1 VQFTRL
7 VIGLL
12 LQTIP
17 QKFVQRLMRK
27 ITGTIKL
34 ESRVGSSFDV
44 QVINNQGKVSLGFGW
59 EAFVSAHDLNMGDF
73 LVFKY
78 DQRSHFKVLIF
89 DSSGCEKLSSVVID
103 ATHKSQRKEPV
114 GMPSPYHDI
123 LTKSSPSAN
132 KAWEQQDSSNQGHNV
147 IDTSSSSSLPIPS
160 GYRPEY
166 QSYYHGMYI

>member
-1 VQFTRL
+1 MQFTGL
-7 VIGLL
+7 VVDLL

-17 QKFVQRLMRK
+17 QKFVQRLTGK

-34 ESRVGSSFDV
+34 ESRAGSSFDV

-89 DSSGCEKLSSVVID
+89 DSSGCEKVRAIHSEIPIHVCV
-103 ATHKSQRKEPV
+103 
-114 GMPSPYHDI
+114 M
-123 LTKSSPSAN
+123 TKSNIYGRSRCMVS
-132 KAWEQQDSSNQGHNV
+132 
-147 IDTSSSSSLPIPS
+147 
-160 GYRPEY
+160 
-166 QSYYHGMYI
+166 